1 MKTNLY
7 HVKGSFQVK
16 DLDIPNRQVAV
27 YLAHFD
33 NIDSDNDIIRKG
45 AFAKSILER
54 GPEST
59 SNRKIQFLRHHDW
72 EWQIGKFVELSEDNT
87 GLYAV
92 GQLGRST
99 QGEDALR
106 DYEDGIIK
114 EHSIGFQYISDKMR
128 WINDIN
134 VDGGGYYEIN
144 EVKLYEGSA
153 VTFGS
158 NPETYVVSVPK
169 GEEKTDYIEKIT
181 KELDVCIKA
190 LANGKGTD
198 ERLQNLEMKVKYLNS
213 QLISLAT
220 IEPDPVHSIKSEP
233 KIEIYDWNKVVN
245 SINF

>member
-1 MKTNLY
+1 MKGNLY
-7 HVKGSFQVK
+7 NVKASFEVK

-45 AFAKSILER
+45 AFTKSILER

-72 EWQIGKFVELSEDNT
+72 EWQIGKFVELAEDNT

-114 EHSIGFQYISDKMR
+114 EHSIGFQYIGDKMR

-134 VDGGGYYEIN
+134 LESGGYYEIN

-169 GEEKTDYIEKIT
+169 GEEKTSYIEKIT
-181 KELDVCIKA
+181 KELDTCIKA

-198 ERLQNLEMKVKYLNS
+198 ERLHNLEMKVKYLNS
-213 QLISLAT
+213 QLISLANV
-220 IEPDPVHSIKSEP
+220 EPDPVHSIKSEP
-233 KIEIYDWNKVVN
+233 KIEIYDWNKVIN

>member
-1 MKTNLY
+1 MKGNLY
-7 HVKGSFQVK
+7 NVKASFEVK

-33 NIDSDNDIIRKG
+33 NIDSDNDVIKKG

-72 EWQIGKFVELSEDNT
+72 EWQIGKFVELSEDEN

-99 QGEDALR
+99 QGDDALK
-106 DYEDGIIK
+106 DYEDGIIR
-114 EHSIGFQYISDKMR
+114 EHSIGFQYIGDKMR
-128 WINDIN
+128 WIEN
-134 VDGGGYYEIN
+134 VTMESGGYWEIN
-144 EVKLYEGSA
+144 EVKLFEGSA

-169 GEEKTDYIEKIT
+169 GEQKTSYIEKIT
-181 KELDVCIKA
+181 KELDTCIKA

-198 ERLQNLEMKVKYLNS
+198 ERLHNLEMKVKYLNS
-213 QLISLAT
+213 QLISLANV
-220 IEPDPVHSIKSEP
+220 EPDPVHSIKSEP
-233 KIEIYDWNKVVN
+233 KIEIYDWNKVIN

>member
-1 MKTNLY
+1 
-7 HVKGSFQVK
+7 
-16 DLDIPNRQVAV
+16 
-27 YLAHFD
+27 
-33 NIDSDNDIIRKG
+33 
-45 AFAKSILER
+45 
-54 GPEST
+54 
-59 SNRKIQFLRHHDW
+59 
-72 EWQIGKFVELSEDNT
+72 
-87 GLYAV
+87 
-92 GQLGRST
+92 
-99 QGEDALR
+99 
-106 DYEDGIIK
+106 
-114 EHSIGFQYISDKMR
+114 MR

-233 KIEIYDWNKVVN
+233 KIEIYDWGKVIN

>member
-7 HVKGSFQVK
+7 NVKGSFEIK

-72 EWQIGKFVELSEDNT
+72 EWQIGRFVELSEDNT

-99 QGEDALR
+99 QGEDALK
-106 DYEDGIIK
+106 DYEDGIIR
-114 EHSIGFQYISDKMR
+114 EHSIGFQYIGDKMR
-128 WINDIN
+128 WIEDNTIESN
-134 VDGGGYYEIN
+134 GYWEIN
-144 EVKLYEGSA
+144 EVKLFEGSA
-153 VTFGS
+153 VTFGA
-158 NPETYVVSVPK
+158 NPETYVLNVPK
-169 GEEKTDYIEKIT
+169 GEEKTNVIKKIT
-181 KELDVCIKA
+181 KELEVCIKA
-190 LANGKGTD
+190 LVNGKGTD
-198 ERLQNLEMKVKYLNS
+198 ERLQNIEMKVKY
-213 QLISLAT
+213 
-220 IEPDPVHSIKSEP
+220 
-233 KIEIYDWNKVVN
+233 
-245 SINF
+245 

>member
-7 HVKGSFQVK
+7 NVKGSFQLK

-128 WINDIN
+128 WINDIK
-134 VDGGGYYEIN
+134 VEGGGYYEIN

>member
-1 MKTNLY
+1 
-7 HVKGSFQVK
+7 
-16 DLDIPNRQVAV
+16 
-27 YLAHFD
+27 
-33 NIDSDNDIIRKG
+33 
-45 AFAKSILER
+45 
-54 GPEST
+54 
-59 SNRKIQFLRHHDW
+59 LRHHDW

-114 EHSIGFQYISDKMR
+114 EHSIGFQYLSDKMR
-128 WINDIN
+128 FIEDLTMES
-134 VDGGGYYEIN
+134 GGYWDIL
-144 EVKLYEGSA
+144 EVKLFEGSA
-153 VTFGS
+153 VTFGA

-233 KIEIYDWNKVVN
+233 KIEIYDWNKVIN

>member
-181 KELDVCIKA
+181 KELDICIKA

-198 ERLQNLEMKVKYLNS
+198 ERLQNLEMKIKYLNS

>member
-7 HVKGSFQVK
+7 NVKGSFQLK

>member
-1 MKTNLY
+1 MKGNLY
-7 HVKGSFQVK
+7 NVKASFEVK

-33 NIDSDNDIIRKG
+33 NIDSDNDVIKKG

-72 EWQIGKFVELSEDNT
+72 EWQIGKFVELSEDEN

-99 QGEDALR
+99 QGDDALK
-106 DYEDGIIK
+106 DYEDGIIR
-114 EHSIGFQYISDKMR
+114 EHSIGFQYIGDKMR
-128 WINDIN
+128 WIEN
-134 VDGGGYYEIN
+134 VTMESGGYWEIN
-144 EVKLYEGSA
+144 EVKLFEGSA

-169 GEEKTDYIEKIT
+169 GEQKTSYIEKIT
-181 KELDVCIKA
+181 KELDTCIKA

-198 ERLQNLEMKVKYLNS
+198 ERLHNLEMKVKYLNS
-213 QLISLAT
+213 QLISLANV
-220 IEPDPVHSIKSEP
+220 EPDPVHSIKSEP
-233 KIEIYDWNKVVN
+233 KIEIYDWNKVIK

>member
-7 HVKGSFQVK
+7 NIKGSFQLK

-45 AFAKSILER
+45 AFSKSILER

-114 EHSIGFQYISDKMR
+114 EHSIGFQYLSDKMR
-128 WINDIN
+128 FIEDLTMES
-134 VDGGGYYEIN
+134 GGYWDIL
-144 EVKLYEGSA
+144 EVKLFEGSA
-153 VTFGS
+153 VTFGA

-233 KIEIYDWNKVVN
+233 KIEIYDWNKVIN

>member
-1 MKTNLY
+1 MKSNLY
-7 HVKGSFQVK
+7 NIKTSFEVK

-33 NIDSDNDIIRKG
+33 NMDSDNDIIKRG

-54 GPEST
+54 GPESM
-59 SNRKIQFLRHHDW
+59 SNRKIQYLRHHDW
-72 EWQIGKFVELSEDNT
+72 EHQIGKFVELSEDNT

-99 QGEDALR
+99 QGEDALK
-106 DYEDGIIK
+106 DYEDGIIR
-114 EHSIGFQYISDKMR
+114 EHSIGFQYLSDKMR
-128 WINDIN
+128 WIDDVNLEAQ
-134 VDGGGYYEIN
+134 GYWEIN
-144 EVKLYEGSA
+144 EVKLFEGSA
-153 VTFGS
+153 VTFGA

-169 GEEKTDYIEKIT
+169 GEEKTSIIEKIT

-198 ERLQNLEMKVKYLNS
+198 ERLHNLEMKVKYLNS
-213 QLISLAT
+213 QLITLAT
-220 IEPDPVHSIKSEP
+220 IEPDPVHSIKTEP
-233 KIEIYDWNKVVN
+233 KIETYDWNKVIK

>member
-1 MKTNLY
+1 MKGNLY
-7 HVKGSFQVK
+7 NVKGSFQLK

-134 VDGGGYYEIN
+134 LESGGYYEIN

-158 NPETYVVSVPK
+158 NSETYVVSVSK
-169 GEEKTDYIEKIT
+169 GEEKTSYIEKIT
-181 KELDVCIKA
+181 KELDTCIKA

-198 ERLQNLEMKVKYLNS
+198 ERLHNLEMKVKYLNS
-213 QLISLAT
+213 QLISLVNV
-220 IEPDPVHSIKSEP
+220 EPDPVHSIKSEP
-233 KIEIYDWNKVVN
+233 KIEIYDWNKVIN

>member
-7 HVKGSFQVK
+7 NVKGSFQLK

-114 EHSIGFQYISDKMR
+114 EHSIGFQYLSDKMR
-128 WINDIN
+128 FIED
-134 VDGGGYYEIN
+134 VTMESGGYWDIL
-144 EVKLYEGSA
+144 EVKLFEGSA
-153 VTFGS
+153 VTFGA

>member
-45 AFAKSILER
+45 AFSKSILER

-72 EWQIGKFVELSEDNT
+72 EHQIGKFVELAEDNT

-99 QGEDALR
+99 QGEDALK
-106 DYEDGIIK
+106 DYEDGIIR
-114 EHSIGFQYISDKMR
+114 EHSIGFQYIGDKMR
-128 WINDIN
+128 YIEDVTIES
-134 VDGGGYYEIN
+134 GGFYEIN
-144 EVKLYEGSA
+144 EVKLFEGSA
-153 VTFGS
+153 VTFGA
-158 NPETYVVSVPK
+158 NPETFVVSVPK

-198 ERLQNLEMKVKYLNS
+198 ERLHNLEMKIKYLNS
-213 QLISLAT
+213 QLISLAN
-220 IEPDPVHSIKSEP
+220 IEPDLIHSIKSEP
-233 KIEIYDWNKVVN
+233 KIEIYDWNKVIN